1 MKLIKS
7 IRLKYFVCLLFVSI
21 IPVLFFGMYTDYN
34 NTTFYNNQVES
45 ASKNEIHR
53 ISSDINRNFEDVR
66 DLISSLIFS
75 TYDNINCITS
85 IAHEESGETEPSY
98 SDRLKNYRMFKYVCS
113 NLLENAS
120 HADGVYM
127 FCSNGHTYSY
137 MKNLE
142 YGIEKNYKTERWYQE
157 LINSKN
163 SVEISTVVELNK
175 SLYGKGNECF
185 LSARKFKNVKDDGYT
200 VLAVVCKNTFFD
212 GIKDEN
218 SLPWGTSVIV
228 DEKGN
233 VIYGSDTEGY
243 DFSDLKFSDK
253 SEQGIIHNLNDK
265 TQAAAYGQL
274 GFNNWKVVSILSLKS
289 FYDNYIHN
297 RKIMFC
303 LLGID
308 LILVLFISLWME
320 RQSIRPVVHLAKVM
334 DNVSDQNFQFNN
346 EYKGRQDEIGILYAD
361 YEKMLNQ
368 INMLIKEKYENQINI
383 LKSRLRNLTSQINS
397 HFLFNTLE
405 NISCLA
411 QLEGDKQIVTMTKSL
426 GDMLRY
432 TMDIDG
438 DFVSLKNEIDQMQRY
453 LDIQEVRFGNEIKL
467 KLDLDE
473 DTKKRKV
480 MKFMLQPIVENAI
493 EHGMAGKEF
502 PWIIFIT
509 ATHEGKD
516 MYIVV
521 KDNGVGMDEET
532 LERVRK
538 RIYDKAEQD
547 EEETCFN
554 IGLKNIHE
562 RIQLLFTEEYG
573 MQIDSSPDE
582 GTTVTLHVPWIKYR

>member
-21 IPVLFFGMYTDYN
+21 LPVLFFGVYTDFN
-34 NTTFYNNQVES
+34 NNNFYNSQVES
-45 ASKNEIHR
+45 ASKNEIRR
-53 ISSDINRNFEDVR
+53 ISSDINRNYEDVR

-85 IAHEESGETEPSY
+85 IAQQESGEKEPTY

-120 HADGVYM
+120 LADGVYLL
-127 FCSNGHTYSY
+127 CNNGHVYSY
-137 MKNLE
+137 MKNLD
-142 YGIEKNYKTERWYQE
+142 YGIERTYKTDQWYQD

-163 SVEISTVVELNK
+163 SVEIATIVELKKN
-175 SLYGKGNECF
+175 LYGRGNDCF
-185 LSARKFKNVKDDGYT
+185 LAARKFKNIKDDGYT

-212 GIKDEN
+212 DIKKEN

-228 DEKGN
+228 DEKGKI
-233 VIYGSDTEGY
+233 IYGSDVNGY
-243 DFSDLKFSDK
+243 DFADLKLSDEK
-253 SEQGIIHNLNDK
+253 KEGIIHNLNDK
-265 TQAAAYGQL
+265 TQAVAYSEL
-274 GFNNWKVVSILSLKS
+274 DFNNWKVVSILSLKH
-289 FYDNYIHN
+289 FYDNYVYN
-297 RKIMFC
+297 RRIMFC

-308 LILVLFISLWME
+308 LILVLLISLWME
-320 RQSIRPVVHLAKVM
+320 RQSIRPIVHLSKIM
-334 DNVSDQNFQFNN
+334 DNVSDQNFKFNN

-368 INMLIKEKYENQINI
+368 IDMLIKEKYENQINV

-438 DFVSLKNEIDQMQRY
+438 DYISLEKEIDQMQRY
-453 LDIQEVRFGNEIKL
+453 LNIQEVRFGNEIQL
-467 KLDLDE
+467 ELDLE
-473 DTKKRKV
+473 EGAKKRKV

-502 PWIIFIT
+502 PWKLLI
-509 ATHEGKD
+509 AARHDGKD

-521 KDNGVGMDEET
+521 KDNGIGMDEKT
-532 LERVRK
+532 LERVQK
-538 RIYDKAEQD
+538 RIYDKTEQED
-547 EEETCFN
+547 EEAYFN

-573 MQIDSSPDE
+573 MWVDSSPKG
-582 GTTVTLHVPWIKYR
+582 GTTVTLHIPWI

>member
-21 IPVLFFGMYTDYN
+21 LPVLFFGVYTDFN
-34 NTTFYNNQVES
+34 NNNFYNSQVES
-45 ASKNEIHR
+45 ASKNEIRR
-53 ISSDINRNFEDVR
+53 ISSDINRNYEDVR

-85 IAHEESGETEPSY
+85 IAQQESGEKEPTY

-120 HADGVYM
+120 LADGVYLL
-127 FCSNGHTYSY
+127 CNNGHVYSY
-137 MKNLE
+137 MKNLD
-142 YGIEKNYKTERWYQE
+142 YGIERTYKTDQWYQD

-163 SVEISTVVELNK
+163 SVEIATIVELKKN
-175 SLYGKGNECF
+175 LYGRGNDCF
-185 LSARKFKNVKDDGYT
+185 LAARKFKNIKDDGYT

-212 GIKDEN
+212 DIKKEN

-228 DEKGN
+228 DEKGKI
-233 VIYGSDTEGY
+233 IYGSDVNGY
-243 DFSDLKFSDK
+243 DFADLKLSDEK
-253 SEQGIIHNLNDK
+253 KEGIIHNLNDK
-265 TQAAAYGQL
+265 TQAVAYSEL
-274 GFNNWKVVSILSLKS
+274 DFNNWKVVSILSLKH
-289 FYDNYIHN
+289 FYDNYVYN
-297 RKIMFC
+297 RRIMFC

-308 LILVLFISLWME
+308 LILVLLISLWME
-320 RQSIRPVVHLAKVM
+320 RQSIRPIVHLSKIM
-334 DNVSDQNFQFNN
+334 DNVSDQNFKFNN

-368 INMLIKEKYENQINI
+368 IDILIKEKYENQINV

-438 DFVSLKNEIDQMQRY
+438 DYISLEKEIDQMQRY
-453 LDIQEVRFGNEIKL
+453 LNIQEVRFGNEIQL
-467 KLDLDE
+467 ELDLE
-473 DTKKRKV
+473 EGAKKRKV

-502 PWIIFIT
+502 PWKLLI
-509 ATHEGKD
+509 AARHDGKD

-521 KDNGVGMDEET
+521 KDNGIGMDEKT
-532 LERVRK
+532 LERVQK
-538 RIYDKAEQD
+538 RIYDKTEQED
-547 EEETCFN
+547 EEAYFN

-573 MQIDSSPDE
+573 MWVDSSPKG
-582 GTTVTLHVPWIKYR
+582 GTTVTLHIPWI

>member
-21 IPVLFFGMYTDYN
+21 LPVLFFGVYTDFN
-34 NTTFYNNQVES
+34 NNNFYNSQVES
-45 ASKNEIHR
+45 ASKNEIRR
-53 ISSDINRNFEDVR
+53 ISSDINRNYEDVR

-85 IAHEESGETEPSY
+85 IAQQESGEKEPTY

-120 HADGVYM
+120 LADGVYLL
-127 FCSNGHTYSY
+127 CNNGHVYSY
-137 MKNLE
+137 MKNLD
-142 YGIEKNYKTERWYQE
+142 YGIERTYKTDQWYQD

-163 SVEISTVVELNK
+163 SVEIATIVELKKN
-175 SLYGKGNECF
+175 LYGRGNDCF
-185 LSARKFKNVKDDGYT
+185 LAARKFKNIKDDGYT

-212 GIKDEN
+212 DIKKEN

-228 DEKGN
+228 DEKGKI
-233 VIYGSDTEGY
+233 IYGSDVNGY
-243 DFSDLKFSDK
+243 DFADLKLSNEK
-253 SEQGIIHNLNDK
+253 KEGIIHNLNDK
-265 TQAAAYGQL
+265 TQAVAYNEL
-274 GFNNWKVVSILSLKS
+274 DFNNWKVVSILSLKH
-289 FYDNYIHN
+289 FYDNYVYN
-297 RKIMFC
+297 RRIMFC

-308 LILVLFISLWME
+308 LILVLLISLWME
-320 RQSIRPVVHLAKVM
+320 RQSIRPIVHLSKIM
-334 DNVSDQNFQFNN
+334 DNVSDQNFKFNN

-368 INMLIKEKYENQINI
+368 IDMLIKEKYENQINV

-438 DFVSLKNEIDQMQRY
+438 DYISLEKEIDQMQRY
-453 LDIQEVRFGNEIKL
+453 LNIQEVRFGNEIQL
-467 KLDLDE
+467 ELDLE
-473 DTKKRKV
+473 EGVKKRKV

-502 PWIIFIT
+502 PWKLLI
-509 ATHEGKD
+509 AARHDGKD

-521 KDNGVGMDEET
+521 KDNGIGMDEKT
-532 LERVRK
+532 LERVQK
-538 RIYDKAEQD
+538 RIYDKTEQED
-547 EEETCFN
+547 EEAYFN

-573 MQIDSSPDE
+573 MWVDSSPKG
-582 GTTVTLHVPWIKYR
+582 GTTVTLHIPWI

>member
-21 IPVLFFGMYTDYN
+21 LPVLFFGVYTDFN
-34 NTTFYNNQVES
+34 NNNFYNSQVES
-45 ASKNEIHR
+45 ASKNEIRR
-53 ISSDINRNFEDVR
+53 ISSDINRNYEDVR

-85 IAHEESGETEPSY
+85 IAQQESGEKEPTY

-120 HADGVYM
+120 LADGVYLL
-127 FCSNGHTYSY
+127 CNNGHVYSY
-137 MKNLE
+137 MKNLD
-142 YGIEKNYKTERWYQE
+142 YGIERTYKTDQWYQD
-157 LINSKN
+157 LVNSKN
-163 SVEISTVVELNK
+163 SVEIATIVELKKN
-175 SLYGKGNECF
+175 LYGRGNDCF
-185 LSARKFKNVKDDGYT
+185 LAARKFKNIKDDGYT

-212 GIKDEN
+212 DIKKEN

-228 DEKGN
+228 DEKGKI
-233 VIYGSDTEGY
+233 IYGSDVNGY
-243 DFSDLKFSDK
+243 DFADLKLSDEK
-253 SEQGIIHNLNDK
+253 KEGIIHNLNDK
-265 TQAAAYGQL
+265 TQAVAYSEL
-274 GFNNWKVVSILSLKS
+274 DFNNWKVVSILSLKH
-289 FYDNYIHN
+289 FYDNYVYN
-297 RKIMFC
+297 RRIMFC

-308 LILVLFISLWME
+308 LIFVLLISLWME
-320 RQSIRPVVHLAKVM
+320 RQSIRPIVHLSKIM
-334 DNVSDQNFQFNN
+334 DNVSDQNFKFNN

-368 INMLIKEKYENQINI
+368 IDMLIKEKYENQINV

-438 DFVSLKNEIDQMQRY
+438 DYISLEKEIDQMQRY
-453 LDIQEVRFGNEIKL
+453 LNIQEVRFGNEIQL
-467 KLDLDE
+467 ELDLE
-473 DTKKRKV
+473 EGAKKRKV

-502 PWIIFIT
+502 PWKLLI
-509 ATHEGKD
+509 AARHDGKD

-521 KDNGVGMDEET
+521 KDNGIGMDEKT
-532 LERVRK
+532 LERVQK
-538 RIYDKAEQD
+538 RIYDKTEQED
-547 EEETCFN
+547 EEAYFN

-573 MQIDSSPDE
+573 MWVDSSPKG
-582 GTTVTLHVPWIKYR
+582 GTTVTLHIPWI

>member
-21 IPVLFFGMYTDYN
+21 LPVLFFGVYTDFN
-34 NTTFYNNQVES
+34 NNNFYNSQVES
-45 ASKNEIHR
+45 ASKNEIRR
-53 ISSDINRNFEDVR
+53 ISSDINRNYEDVR

-85 IAHEESGETEPSY
+85 IAQQESGEKEPTY

-120 HADGVYM
+120 LADGVYLL
-127 FCSNGHTYSY
+127 CNNGHVYSY
-137 MKNLE
+137 MKNLD
-142 YGIEKNYKTERWYQE
+142 YGIERTYKTDQWYQD

-163 SVEISTVVELNK
+163 SVEIATIVELKKN
-175 SLYGKGNECF
+175 LYGRGNDCF
-185 LSARKFKNVKDDGYT
+185 LAARKFKNIKDDGYT

-212 GIKDEN
+212 DIKKEN

-228 DEKGN
+228 DEKGKI
-233 VIYGSDTEGY
+233 IYGSDVNGY
-243 DFSDLKFSDK
+243 DFADLKLSNEK
-253 SEQGIIHNLNDK
+253 KEGIIHNLNDK
-265 TQAAAYGQL
+265 TQAVAYSEL
-274 GFNNWKVVSILSLKS
+274 DFNNWKVVSILSLKH
-289 FYDNYIHN
+289 FYDNYVYN
-297 RKIMFC
+297 RRIMFC

-308 LILVLFISLWME
+308 LILVLLISLWME
-320 RQSIRPVVHLAKVM
+320 RQSIRPIVHLSKIM
-334 DNVSDQNFQFNN
+334 DNVSDQNFKFNN

-368 INMLIKEKYENQINI
+368 IDMLIREKYENQINV

-438 DFVSLKNEIDQMQRY
+438 DYNSLEKEIDQMQRY
-453 LDIQEVRFGNEIKL
+453 LNIQEVRFGNEIQL
-467 KLDLDE
+467 ELDLE
-473 DTKKRKV
+473 EGVKKRKV

-502 PWIIFIT
+502 PWKLLI
-509 ATHEGKD
+509 AARHDGKD

-521 KDNGVGMDEET
+521 KDNGIGMDEKT
-532 LERVRK
+532 LERVQK
-538 RIYDKAEQD
+538 RIYDKTEQED
-547 EEETCFN
+547 EEAYFN

-573 MQIDSSPDE
+573 MWVDSSPKG
-582 GTTVTLHVPWIKYR
+582 GTTVTLHIPWI